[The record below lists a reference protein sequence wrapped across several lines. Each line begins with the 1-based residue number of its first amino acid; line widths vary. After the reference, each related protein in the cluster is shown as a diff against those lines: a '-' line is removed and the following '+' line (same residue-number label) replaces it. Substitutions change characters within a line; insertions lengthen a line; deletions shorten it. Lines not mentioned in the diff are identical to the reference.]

1 MVIFS
6 ESQSVGVL
14 RHHWSICHPSSVCF
28 PACSDFKPC
37 RAACCDGSVSVSVCR
52 NGHKLSKMFLVWT
65 EPTVLFFTVPAG
77 DGQRREE
84 LLPGHTQ
91 TDQEEN
97 QRVQALPPG
106 PLQQLLWL
114 AGRSG
119 ADGQVERSSS
129 LFWTLCC
136 SLSGWDGPDSG
147 ETVSVR
153 TAESESESQR
163 REALRL
169 VTDLSDAAGHFSC
182 SSPSCQHFLF
192 VFCVRDIVLILL
204 PTVFCVLNGK
214 HVFFKYKYDWNS
226 LKLVWRMFFFLQ
238 DENIL
243 AETHCRVWSAHS
255 LSGRVSDLNLN
266 QNTLMMMMMMMIY
279 MRGVWLQF
287 HVFKLHWSLN
297 M

>member
-52 NGHKLSKMFLVWT
+52 NGHKPSKMFLVWT

-106 PLQQLLWL
+106 PLQQLHGL

-136 SLSGWDGPDSG
+136 SL
-147 ETVSVR
+147 
-153 TAESESESQR
+153 
-163 REALRL
+163 
-169 VTDLSDAAGHFSC
+169 
-182 SSPSCQHFLF
+182 CQ
-192 VFCVRDIVLILL
+192 DEMDLILERL
-204 PTVFCVLNGK
+204 SVWGQQNQNQNHSDRK
-214 HVFFKYKYDWNS
+214 HSETSASSASRHGPFRRCWT
-226 LKLVWRMFFFLQ
+226 FL
-238 DENIL
+238 L
-243 AETHCRVWSAHS
+243 FLSS
-255 LSGRVSDLNLN
+255 LSTLPVCILCQRYCPDLAANCLLCSEW
-266 QNTLMMMMMMMIY
+266 QTCI
-279 MRGVWLQF
+279 F
-287 HVFKLHWSLN
+287 
-297 M
+297 

>member
-1 MVIFS
+1 
-6 ESQSVGVL
+6 
-14 RHHWSICHPSSVCF
+14 
-28 PACSDFKPC
+28 
-37 RAACCDGSVSVSVCR
+37 
-52 NGHKLSKMFLVWT
+52 MFLVWT

-84 LLPGHTQ
+84 LLPGHAQ

-106 PLQQLLWL
+106 PLQQLHGL
-114 AGRSG
+114 AGCSG

-136 SLSGWDGPDSG
+136 SLCQDEMDLILERLSVWGQQNQNQNHSDRKHS
-147 ETVSVR
+147 ETS
-153 TAESESESQR
+153 ASS
-163 REALRL
+163 RL
-169 VTDLSDAAGHFSC
+169 VTDLSDAAGHFPC

-243 AETHCRVWSAHS
+243 AETHCRVWSSHS

-266 QNTLMMMMMMMIY
+266 QNTLMMMMMMIY

>member
-1 MVIFS
+1 MLWRFCFCLS
-6 ESQSVGVL
+6 LQKLSQTEQNVSSLDRTDRPVL
-14 RHHWSICHPSSVCF
+14 YC
-28 PACSDFKPC
+28 PC
-37 RAACCDGSVSVSVCR
+37 RRWPETRRTITRTHPNRSRGKLTSTSAATRTTSTAS
-52 NGHKLSKMFLVWT
+52 WT
-65 EPTVLFFTVPAG
+65 RWPLRSRWSSREIVEPLLDFVLFSV
-77 DGQRREE
+77 
-84 LLPGHTQ
+84 
-91 TDQEEN
+91 
-97 QRVQALPPG
+97 
-106 PLQQLLWL
+106 
-114 AGRSG
+114 
-119 ADGQVERSSS
+119 
-129 LFWTLCC
+129 
-136 SLSGWDGPDSG
+136 SGWDGPDSG

-243 AETHCRVWSAHS
+243 AETHCRVWSSHS

>member
-52 NGHKLSKMFLVWT
+52 NGHKPSKMFLVWT

-106 PLQQLLWL
+106 PLQQLHGL

-136 SLSGWDGPDSG
+136 SLCQDEMDLILERLSVWGQQNQNQNHSDGKHCVSSRTFQTLLDISLVPLLPVNTSCLYSVSEILSWSCCQLSSVFWMANMYFLNISMIETAWSSSGGCFSFSRMKISSQRCTAEFDHH
-147 ETVSVR
+147 TVS
-153 TAESESESQR
+153 Q
-163 REALRL
+163 
-169 VTDLSDAAGHFSC
+169 D
-182 SSPSCQHFLF
+182 
-192 VFCVRDIVLILL
+192 VFQIL
-204 PTVFCVLNGK
+204 T
-214 HVFFKYKYDWNS
+214 
-226 LKLVWRMFFFLQ
+226 
-238 DENIL
+238 
-243 AETHCRVWSAHS
+243 
-255 LSGRVSDLNLN
+255 
-266 QNTLMMMMMMMIY
+266 
-279 MRGVWLQF
+279 
-287 HVFKLHWSLN
+287 
-297 M
+297 